1 MCLTRYPAR
10 SSFTF
15 EIKRASRPKPDIL
28 NCRKTPLFAGP
39 SLADQVFGKFSGPSN
54 GPYLD
59 GSPPPALGAGLGL
72 LRLNSRENDT
82 KTEPTRHPSPRRI
95 LPDLLSAPP
104 NPVEERLR
112 AEAEERAARRR
123 AARRMRVDEG
133 QGTSPKPIHDIA
145 VKSDALNDPIGIS
158 AENQTLTG
166 EALAAPQESAT
177 AHGLTTVSRPRRSS
191 NPKAAARRAQK
202 KGLPAPR
209 LPAGERWKA
218 RLSWT
223 CW

>member
-1 MCLTRYPAR
+1 MRLTRYPAR

-59 GSPPPALGAGLGL
+59 GSPPPALGARLGL

-82 KTEPTRHPSPRRI
+82 KTEPTRQPLPRRV
-95 LPDLLSAPP
+95 LPDLLSVAP

-112 AEAEERAARRR
+112 QEAEERATRRR
-123 AARRMRVDEG
+123 AARRTPVEEG
-133 QGTSPKPIHDIA
+133 QGTSSEAIPDIA
-145 VKSDALNDPIGIS
+145 VKSGVLDDSASTSVDNQALA
-158 AENQTLTG
+158 AEP
-166 EALAAPQESAT
+166 LAAPQEPDA
-177 AHGLTTVSRPRRSS
+177 AQELTTVPRPRRSS
-191 NPKAAARRAQK
+191 NLKAAARRAQK
-202 KGLPAPR
+202 KGLTIPR

-218 RLSWT
+218 RLNWT